1 MWYICRNKSKA
12 MNLQDILAPIED
24 FFLWAFSML
33 EAGGNNFNFLLIA
46 IISLALVY
54 WTFKLMRFEDEVP
67 NR

>member
-1 MWYICRNKSKA
+1 

-24 FFLWAFSML
+24 FFLWTFSVL

-54 WTFKLMRFEDEVP
+54 WTFKLLGFKDEVP